1 MTGSQ
6 GSQSFRSRSRQWSAL
21 ACVGLAVVALV
32 AFGNQHPVFGLL
44 ALCGAATLFK
54 GSALNPRHSRDHA
67 RASQTV
73 LAPATKRRPLR
84 KAA

>member
-32 AFGNQHPVFGLL
+32 AFANQHPVFGLL
-44 ALCGAATLFK
+44 ALCGAATLVK
-54 GSALNPRHSRDHA
+54 GSALNPRHTRHVA
-67 RASQTV
+67 TPPHTV
-73 LAPATKRRPLR
+73 LASTGKRRPLR

>member
-1 MTGSQ
+1 MTGPQ

-21 ACVGLAVVALV
+21 ACVALTLVALM

-44 ALCGAATLFK
+44 ALCGAATLVK
-54 GSALNPRHSRDHA
+54 GSALNPRHA
-67 RASQTV
+67 RHLAAPQQTV
-73 LAPATKRRPLR
+73 LAATAKRRPLR

>member
-21 ACVGLAVVALV
+21 ACLALGAMALV
-32 AFGNQHPVFGLL
+32 AFASQHPVFGLL
-44 ALCGAATLFK
+44 SLCGAATLFK
-54 GSALNPRHSRDHA
+54 GSALNPRHA
-67 RASQTV
+67 RREATVQQTV
-73 LAPATKRRPLR
+73 LAPTGKRRPLR

>member
-21 ACVGLAVVALV
+21 ACVVLAGVALL
-32 AFGNQHPVFGLL
+32 AFAQQHPVFGLL

-54 GSALNPRHSRDHA
+54 GSALNPRHA
-67 RASQTV
+67 RRPARVAQTV
-73 LAPATKRRPLR
+73 LPASGRRRPLR